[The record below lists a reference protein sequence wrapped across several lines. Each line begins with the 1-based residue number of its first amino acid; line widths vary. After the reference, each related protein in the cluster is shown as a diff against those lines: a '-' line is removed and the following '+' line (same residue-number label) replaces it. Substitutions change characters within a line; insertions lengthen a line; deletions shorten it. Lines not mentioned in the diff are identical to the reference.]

1 MQVKKEYM
9 HRAIVEAAIEE
20 FAEKG
25 YTKGSLRR
33 IAEAA
38 DTKMSNI
45 YNYFRSKED
54 LFGYLVGN
62 FYVEVQTLFAGLVR
76 AGDGISVA
84 EIGAEESSRR
94 WSEILLPLVDRRAE
108 LLITAADGTRYAGFR
123 SELEQRLLSAVG
135 LMCGWY
141 PVQPNPDGY
150 PVNLYVSTY
159 IDAAVYLSRRYAKKK
174 SDAHA
179 AVENLLKTAL
189 AGFAAVSA
197 EHGKKEE

>member
-54 LFGYLVGN
+54 LFGYLVGD
-62 FYVEVQTLFAGLVR
+62 FYVETQTLFAGLVR
-76 AGDGISVA
+76 AGDGISVSD
-84 EIGAEESSRR
+84 IGANESARR
-94 WSEILLPLVDRRAE
+94 WTEILSPLVDRRTE
-108 LLITAADGTRYAGFR
+108 LLITASDGTRYAGFR
-123 SELEQRLLSAVG
+123 AELEQKLIASVG

-197 EHGKKEE
+197 EHGKKAE

>member
-9 HRAIVEAAIEE
+9 HRAIVEAATEE

-25 YTKGSLRR
+25 YAKGSLRR
-33 IAEAA
+33 VAEAA

-54 LFGYLVGN
+54 LFVYLVGD
-62 FYVEVQTLFAGLVR
+62 FYAELQTLFADLVR
-76 AGDGISVA
+76 KGNGISVSA
-84 EIGAEESSRR
+84 VGAEEAAQK
-94 WSEILLPLVDRRAE
+94 WAEILSPVVDRRTE
-108 LLITAADGTRYAGFR
+108 LLAVASDGTRFSGFR
-123 SELEQRLLSAVG
+123 AELEQKLLTAVG

-150 PVNLYVSTY
+150 PVNLYISSY
-159 IDAAVYLSRRYAKKK
+159 IDAAVAISRRYAGKK
-174 SDAHA
+174 DAHD

-189 AGFAAVSA
+189 TGFAFTARNN
-197 EHGKKEE
+197 EKKE

>member
-1 MQVKKEYM
+1 MGKNAKLNRELAKLGMALSREDLYYYICYKVEKYLTYKKTY
-9 HRAIVEAAIEE
+9 
-20 FAEKG
+20 
-25 YTKGSLRR
+25 R
-33 IAEAA
+33 IANEIVL
-38 DTKMSNI
+38 SNG
-45 YNYFRSKED
+45 FKCME
-54 LFGYLVGN
+54 
-62 FYVEVQTLFAGLVR
+62 LVR

-159 IDAAVYLSRRYAKKK
+159 IDAAVYLSRRYAKKRATLMLRSK
-174 SDAHA
+174 I
-179 AVENLLKTAL
+179 
-189 AGFAAVSA
+189 F
-197 EHGKKEE
+197 

>member
-54 LFGYLVGN
+54 LL
-62 FYVEVQTLFAGLVR
+62 R
-76 AGDGISVA
+76 
-84 EIGAEESSRR
+84 
-94 WSEILLPLVDRRAE
+94 
-108 LLITAADGTRYAGFR
+108 
-123 SELEQRLLSAVG
+123 
-135 LMCGWY
+135 
-141 PVQPNPDGY
+141 
-150 PVNLYVSTY
+150 
-159 IDAAVYLSRRYAKKK
+159 
-174 SDAHA
+174 
-179 AVENLLKTAL
+179 
-189 AGFAAVSA
+189 
-197 EHGKKEE
+197 

>member
-25 YTKGSLRR
+25 YARGSLRR
-33 IAEAA
+33 IAEEA

-54 LFGYLVGN
+54 LFGYLVGD

-76 AGDGISVA
+76 AGD
-84 EIGAEESSRR
+84 AEESSRR

-197 EHGKKEE
+197 EHGNKEE

>member
-45 YNYFRSKED
+45 YNYFRNKED
-54 LFGYLVGN
+54 LFGYLVGD
-62 FYVEVQTLFAGLVR
+62 FYVETQTLFAGLVR
-76 AGDGISVA
+76 AGDGISVSD
-84 EIGAEESSRR
+84 IGANESARR
-94 WSEILLPLVDRRAE
+94 WTEILSPLVDRRTE
-108 LLITAADGTRYAGFR
+108 LLITASDGTRYAGFR
-123 SELEQRLLSAVG
+123 AELEQKLIASVG

>member
-25 YTKGSLRR
+25 YARGSLRR
-33 IAEAA
+33 IAEEA

-54 LFGYLVGN
+54 LFGYLVGD

-94 WSEILLPLVDRRAE
+94 W
-108 LLITAADGTRYAGFR
+108 
-123 SELEQRLLSAVG
+123 
-135 LMCGWY
+135 
-141 PVQPNPDGY
+141 
-150 PVNLYVSTY
+150 
-159 IDAAVYLSRRYAKKK
+159 
-174 SDAHA
+174 
-179 AVENLLKTAL
+179 
-189 AGFAAVSA
+189 
-197 EHGKKEE
+197 

>member
-1 MQVKKEYM
+1 M
-9 HRAIVEAAIEE
+9 
-20 FAEKG
+20 
-25 YTKGSLRR
+25 
-33 IAEAA
+33 
-38 DTKMSNI
+38 
-45 YNYFRSKED
+45 
-54 LFGYLVGN
+54 
-62 FYVEVQTLFAGLVR
+62 
-76 AGDGISVA
+76 
-84 EIGAEESSRR
+84 
-94 WSEILLPLVDRRAE
+94 PLVDRRAE

-179 AVENLLKTAL
+179 AVENLLKNAL

>member
-25 YTKGSLRR
+25 YAKGSLRR

-54 LFGYLVGN
+54 LFGYLVGD
-62 FYVEVQTLFAGLVR
+62 FYVEAQTLFAGLVR

-84 EIGAEESSRR
+84 DLGAEESARR
-94 WSEILLPLVDRRAE
+94 WAEILLPLADRRTE
-108 LLITAADGTRYAGFR
+108 LLITASDGTRYAGFR
-123 SELEQRLLSAVG
+123 SELEQKLLTAVG

-141 PVQPNPDGY
+141 PVQPDPDGY
-150 PVNLYVSTY
+150 PVNLYISTY
-159 IDAAVYLSRRYAKKK
+159 IDAAISISRRYAKKK
-174 SDAHA
+174 SDAHT

-189 AGFAAVSA
+189 IGFASRV
-197 EHGKKEE
+197 

>member
-54 LFGYLVGN
+54 LFGYLVGD
-62 FYVEVQTLFAGLVR
+62 FYVETQTLFAGLVR
-76 AGDGISVA
+76 AGDGISVSD
-84 EIGAEESSRR
+84 IGANESARR
-94 WSEILLPLVDRRAE
+94 WTEILSPLVDRRTE
-108 LLITAADGTRYAGFR
+108 LLITASDGTRYAGFR
-123 SELEQRLLSAVG
+123 AELEQKLIASVG

-141 PVQPNPDGY
+141 SVQPNPDGY

>member
-25 YTKGSLRR
+25 YARGSLRR
-33 IAEAA
+33 IAEEA

-54 LFGYLVGN
+54 LFGYLVGD

-108 LLITAADGTRYAGFR
+108 LLITAAD
-123 SELEQRLLSAVG
+123 
-135 LMCGWY
+135 
-141 PVQPNPDGY
+141 
-150 PVNLYVSTY
+150 
-159 IDAAVYLSRRYAKKK
+159 
-174 SDAHA
+174 
-179 AVENLLKTAL
+179 
-189 AGFAAVSA
+189 
-197 EHGKKEE
+197 

>member
-25 YTKGSLRR
+25 YARGSLRR
-33 IAEAA
+33 IAEEA

-54 LFGYLVGN
+54 LFGYLVGD

-135 LMCGWY
+135 LMCGW
-141 PVQPNPDGY
+141 
-150 PVNLYVSTY
+150 
-159 IDAAVYLSRRYAKKK
+159 
-174 SDAHA
+174 
-179 AVENLLKTAL
+179 
-189 AGFAAVSA
+189 
-197 EHGKKEE
+197 

>member
-25 YTKGSLRR
+25 YARGSLRR
-33 IAEAA
+33 IAEEA
-38 DTKMSNI
+38 DTKISNI

-54 LFGYLVGN
+54 LFGYLVGD

-76 AGDGISVA
+76 AGDGISVSD
-84 EIGAEESSRR
+84 IGANESARR
-94 WSEILLPLVDRRAE
+94 WTEILSPLVDRRTE
-108 LLITAADGTRYAGFR
+108 LLITASDGTRYAGFR
-123 SELEQRLLSAVG
+123 AELEQKLIASVG

-159 IDAAVYLSRRYAKKK
+159 IDAAVYISRRYAKKK